1 MVPRGLLALLLLA
14 AALVGAIVWVTT
26 QPRSAQ
32 AQEPPTVRVTSA
44 LPAWVA
50 PRARIRFRGRAT
62 PGATVRVIIGSR
74 GRGRVVTGPRG
85 RFSLVVRAP
94 RYRGRYQVAVAAG
107 ATRVNLGRLV
117 VRPLVLAAVGDVN
130 LGDAVGTAIARHG
143 ARYPWLSVAR
153 VLRSADLAV
162 ANLECAVSTR
172 GAPWPGKQYTFR
184 GKPSSLRAAGRFAGV
199 DAVSLANNHSLDYGR
214 AAFRD
219 TLANAR
225 RFGIAPFGGGR
236 DIVAARRAA
245 VLRRGNLRVAFVGF
259 SDVRPLGFDAGPGL
273 SGAAP
278 AFPEHIRAG
287 VRAARRRADVV
298 VAYFH
303 WGIERSTV
311 PSSRQHALAQTALDA
326 GAKVVLGAH
335 PHVLQ
340 PIVRRGKRRLVAW
353 SLGNFVFAAFSPGT
367 ERTGILRVSLG
378 ADGVRGWRFRRARIH
393 GVQPR
398 LVS

>member
-1 MVPRGLLALLLLA
+1 MVPRGLLALVLA
-14 AALVGAIVWVTT
+14 TAVAGVAVWATGLVRT
-26 QPRSAQ
+26 AQ
-32 AQEPPTVRVTSA
+32 AQTTVRVTST

-50 PRARIRFRGRAT
+50 PGARVRVRGRTTPGVPVQVVIASRVRGRA
-62 PGATVRVIIGSR
+62 VS
-74 GRGRVVTGPRG
+74 GPRG
-85 RFSLVVRAP
+85 GFGIVVRAP
-94 RYRGRYQVAVAAG
+94 RSSGRYAVSVVAG
-107 ATRVNLGRLV
+107 ATRVELGALV

-130 LGDAVGTAIARHG
+130 LGDGAAVAIARHG

-162 ANLECAVSTR
+162 ANLECAVSRR

-184 GKPSSLRAAGRFAGV
+184 GRPSALRAAGRFAGI
-199 DAVSLANNHSLDYGR
+199 DAMSLANNHSLDFGR
-214 AAFRD
+214 AAFLD
-219 TLANAR
+219 TVAYAR

-236 DIVAARRAA
+236 HLAAARRAA
-245 VLRRGNLRVAFVGF
+245 VLTRGNLRVGFVGF
-259 SDVRPLGFDAGPGL
+259 SDVRPLGFDAAAGRPGT
-273 SGAAP
+273 AP
-278 AFPEHIRAG
+278 AFPDEIRAG

-311 PSSRQHALAQTALDA
+311 PSSRQRSLARIALDA
-326 GAKVVLGAH
+326 GARVVLGAH

-340 PIVRRGKRRLVAW
+340 PIARRGSRRLVAW

-367 ERTGILRVSLG
+367 ERTGILRVKLG
-378 ADGVRGWRFRRARIH
+378 ADGVRGWSFGRSRIH